1 MYTSRAHII
10 RLLWSGW
17 MEMTMLIAPY
27 EKPRWPFYLGWVVL
41 NLITIV
47 AAELISLALIN
58 LITQM
63 VGDTIQVNGRSR
75 ITEDFLF
82 IYVLFPVIGLLSGFL
97 QYLLLRRYVPRLIGW
112 IPVTFLG
119 WLMPFI
125 TSYFLITVLRLGND
139 IFSPMLGQLLIGV
152 SIALPQWFL
161 LRQRVRH
168 AFWWILAGG
177 IGWGLVGL
185 LNLVSSE
192 PLPVLLAI
200 GLLPAIATG
209 AVFWLLLDWLPEQ
222 QLSTVPGD

>member
-1 MYTSRAHII
+1 
-10 RLLWSGW
+10 
-17 MEMTMLIAPY
+17 MLIAQV

-41 NLITIV
+41 NSLAVV
-47 AAELISLALIN
+47 AAGFVAWALLI
-58 LITQM
+58 LITQV
-63 VGDTIQVNGRSR
+63 VGDRIQIAGESR
-75 ITEDFLF
+75 ITEDALLV
-82 IYVLFPVIGLLSGFL
+82 YVLFPVIGLVLGFL

-112 IPVTFLG
+112 IPATFLG

-125 TSYFLITVLRLGND
+125 TGFFLISVLTLGND
-139 IFSPMLGQLLIGV
+139 TFSLMLGLLLIGA

-185 LNLVSSE
+185 LNLVTSE

-200 GLLPAIATG
+200 GLLPAMATG
-209 AVFWLLLDWLPEQ
+209 LACWLLLDWYPEQ
-222 QLSTVPGD
+222 QLSSVPGI